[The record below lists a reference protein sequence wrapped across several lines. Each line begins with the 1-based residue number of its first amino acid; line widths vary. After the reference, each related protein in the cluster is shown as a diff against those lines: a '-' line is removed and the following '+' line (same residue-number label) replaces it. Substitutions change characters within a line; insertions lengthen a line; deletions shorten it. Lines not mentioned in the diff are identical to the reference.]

1 MFAVTKLI
9 VMAEKEILEKLTSIE
24 ATLAELTQKKD
35 VLNFNEAVKLIDI
48 SASHLYKLTSAG
60 EIPHYKPQGKKIY
73 FNRVELET
81 WLLRNRVKPNHEIES
96 EANNHVTLK
105 KSGT

>member
-1 MFAVTKLI
+1 
-9 VMAEKEILEKLTSIE
+9 MAEKEILEKLTSIE
-24 ATLAELTQKKD
+24 ATLAELAQKKD
-35 VLNFNEAVKLIDI
+35 VLNFNEAVKLIDV
-48 SASHLYKLTSAG
+48 SPSHLYKLTSAG

-81 WLLRNRVKPNHEIES
+81 WLLRNRVKPNSEIES

-105 KSGT
+105 KSGK